1 MNYHESLRHAPHHIA
16 GYWYH
21 DGGNNDALLTSIT
34 GVIVGFGLAVLW
46 DLWKRQMNRREELKR
61 ASRAIMREIE
71 VNLRVFKLNSELLK
85 KDDEAADNSQEIV
98 NQLDRLCCA
107 AGESAYLRGSLEH
120 ADPELAEKLR
130 NVYAGLA
137 SVNYKIEG
145 RELYRAT
152 NGAMSNYH
160 SRRKMINGELVH
172 LLSSLEEQT
181 KELQPKIQKYS

>member
-1 MNYHESLRHAPHHIA
+1 MNYPESIWRVPHHIVNR
-16 GYWYH
+16 WPH
-21 DGGNNDALLTSIT
+21 NDGGSDTFLTSII
-34 GVIVGFGLAVLW
+34 GIIVGFGLAVVW
-46 DLWKRQMNRREELKR
+46 DLWKRRMDRGEELKR
-61 ASRAIMREIE
+61 ASRAIIQEMA

-85 KDDEAADNSQEIV
+85 KDDEAADQSQEIV

-130 NVYAGLA
+130 NTYAGLA

-152 NGAMSNYH
+152 NGAMTNYH
-160 SRRKMINGELVH
+160 TRRKMINGELF
-172 LLSSLEEQT
+172 LLFSSLERQT
-181 KELQPKIQKYS
+181 RELQSKIQSL